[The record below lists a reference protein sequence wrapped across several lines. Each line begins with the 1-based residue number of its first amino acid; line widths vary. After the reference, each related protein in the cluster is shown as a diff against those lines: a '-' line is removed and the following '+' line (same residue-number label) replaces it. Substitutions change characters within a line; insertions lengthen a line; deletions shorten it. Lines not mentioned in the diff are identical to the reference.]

1 MIVQIATLC
10 DSASDYNGKLCMLGA
25 FDMLCA
31 RQFPVTHPS
40 CSLVIRMMFTP
51 HDSGRHSFTVRCID
65 SNGAE
70 VLKPLPLDP
79 AVDVVFPSAFVPFVT
94 RNIILNLQNIRFE
107 RPGLI
112 NWQLEKDGQ
121 VITTIPLRVTLFDEN
136 RSTTGPAG

>member
-31 RQFPVTHPS
+31 RQFPVVHPS
-40 CSLVIRMMFTP
+40 CTLVIRLMFLP
-51 HDSGRHSFTVRCID
+51 ADAGRLSFRVRCLD
-65 SNGAE
+65 SSGQE
-70 VLKPLPLDP
+70 VLKPLPLEP

-112 NWQLEKDGQ
+112 HWQLEQDAK
-121 VITTIPLRVTLFDEN
+121 VVATVPLRVTQFDES
-136 RSTTGPAG
+136 RSATGPAG